1 MKISSVD
8 PRDVSWEQQDIV
20 YRVYF
25 KSDDGAVSEE
35 YELLETNVNDVLAW
49 ARLERPRRGKF
60 VVYTCI
66 ECNGERGL
74 LRLAESAD

>member
-25 KSDDGAVSEE
+25 KSNDGTASEE

-49 ARLERPRRGKF
+49 AKLEAPRRGTF

-74 LRLAESAD
+74 LRLAESDD